1 MEEWGQ
7 IAPSRTEQ
15 EEAEAVQKNQPG
27 KASAATVGQG
37 SRVLA
42 AAPRLRYPP
51 FPRTCKLK
59 DIRNWEKE
67 CNRIK
72 KILEKGL
79 LLNFAMPIFVF
90 NFATHQ
96 SSEILQIGQ
105 SLQLLEVRVR
115 NLGWGFTVLVVGST
129 CAGAHNLRLKQGNQ
143 WCC

>member
-72 KILEKGL
+72 KYSRKIILI
-79 LLNFAMPIFVF
+79 AI
-90 NFATHQ
+90 
-96 SSEILQIGQ
+96 
-105 SLQLLEVRVR
+105 SLP
-115 NLGWGFTVLVVGST
+115 
-129 CAGAHNLRLKQGNQ
+129 
-143 WCC
+143 

>member
-15 EEAEAVQKNQPG
+15 EEAEAVQKNQLG

-51 FPRTCKLK
+51 CPKIIKHRDMLK
-59 DIRNWEKE
+59 WYKE
-67 CNRIK
+67 CERISE
-72 KILEKGL
+72 ILDKGL

-96 SSEILQIGQ
+96 SSEILQICQ
-105 SLQLLEVRVR
+105 SLKLLEVRVR
-115 NLGWGFTVLVVGST
+115 N
-129 CAGAHNLRLKQGNQ
+129 
-143 WCC
+143 

>member
-1 MEEWGQ
+1 VRSEGDAAHHGPHRSEEHRPGKRKMEESGQ
-7 IAPSRTEQ
+7 IAPSPTEQ

-27 KASAATVGQG
+27 KASAAIVGQG
-37 SRVLA
+37 SRASA

-79 LLNFAMPIFVF
+79 LLNFAMPIFF
-90 NFATHQ
+90 
-96 SSEILQIGQ
+96 I
-105 SLQLLEVRVR
+105 SLLINR
-115 NLGWGFTVLVVGST
+115 
-129 CAGAHNLRLKQGNQ
+129 LRFCKSVSQFSY
-143 WCC
+143 